1 MVLTLNE
8 TKLLSYLFR
17 HHKEQSSINGL
28 AKKTGM
34 TPKGAYKVLKKLEHD
49 DIVVKKTIANA
60 DIYHLNFQSSK
71 TEDIIKYALKSDSLP
86 NSYIKVLQKDVEPLQ
101 EFADAI
107 IIFGS
112 IMTKGL
118 QAQDIDMLIIIDKKN
133 LNFIQSKIK
142 DIESI
147 LPKKIHAVFQT
158 KEDMQKNLQKQDPI
172 VTAAIQKGFILWG
185 YDVLYTLIKNDA
197 S

>member
-1 MVLTLNE
+1 MVLTANE

-17 HHKEQSSINGL
+17 HHREQSSINGL
-28 AKKTGM
+28 ANKTRM
-34 TPKGAYKVLKKLEHD
+34 TPKGAYKILKKLERD

-71 TEDIIKYALKSDSLP
+71 TEDIIKYVLKSESFP
-86 NSYIKVLQKDVEPLQ
+86 NSYVKVVQKDVEPLQ

-118 QAQDIDMLIIIDKKN
+118 QAQDIDLLIIIDKKN
-133 LNFIQSKIK
+133 LGFLQANIK
-142 DIESI
+142 EIESI

-158 KEDMQKNLQKQDPI
+158 KEDMRKNLQKQDTI

>member
-1 MVLTLNE
+1 MVLTVNE
-8 TKLLSYLFR
+8 TKLLTYLFR
-17 HHKEQSSINGL
+17 HHSEQSSINGL

-34 TPKGAYKVLKKLEHD
+34 TPKGAYKILKKLERD

-60 DIYHLNFQSSK
+60 DIYHLHFQSSK
-71 TEDIIKYALKSDSLP
+71 TEDIIKYVLKSESPP
-86 NSYIKVLQKDVEPLQ
+86 NSYVKVVQKDVEPLH
-101 EFADAI
+101 EFAEAI

-118 QAQDIDMLIIIDKKN
+118 QAQDIDLLIILNKKN
-133 LNFIQSKIK
+133 LASIQVKIK
-142 DIESI
+142 EIESI

-158 KEDMQKNLQKQDPI
+158 KEDMRKNLQKQDPTI
-172 VTAAIQKGFILWG
+172 AAAIQKGFILSG
-185 YDVLYTLIKNDA
+185 YDVLYALIKNDA